1 MNKNMILKWLGWDFG
16 SKLEAQF
23 SDWSFL
29 FVRFTVAFTML
40 MAHGFGKLTNFSQ
53 IAPNFPNPL
62 GLGSTLSLALVTGAE
77 FFGAIFL
84 ALGFLTRW
92 ASFSLLFTMLVAAF
106 IVHAPDPFKAKE
118 LAVLYALFFLFF
130 TFSGAGKYSLDAI
143 LKNKFK

>member
-1 MNKNMILKWLGWDFG
+1 MNKNMILKCLGWDFG
-16 SKLEAQF
+16 SKLETQF

-29 FVRFTVAFTML
+29 FVRFTVALTML

-77 FFGAIFL
+77 FFGAILL
-84 ALGFLTRW
+84 ALGLFTRW

-118 LAVLYALFFLFF
+118 LAILYGLFFLFF
-130 TFSGAGKYSLDAI
+130 TFSGAGKYSLDDI